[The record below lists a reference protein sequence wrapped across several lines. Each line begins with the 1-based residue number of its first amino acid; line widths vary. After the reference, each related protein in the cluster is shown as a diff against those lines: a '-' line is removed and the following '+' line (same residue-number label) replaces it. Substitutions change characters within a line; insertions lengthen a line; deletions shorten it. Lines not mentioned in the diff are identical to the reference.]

1 MNEKEKKNSRMR
13 VDAINYGMNTDEKLN
28 QSSVRHKKRKEEKKY
43 KRFLPC
49 IFISFLNNTVSIM
62 ILRREKNH
70 YIVSF
75 SIFYPGT

>member
-1 MNEKEKKNSRMR
+1 MNEKKKKNSRMR

-62 ILRREKNH
+62 ILRREKNR